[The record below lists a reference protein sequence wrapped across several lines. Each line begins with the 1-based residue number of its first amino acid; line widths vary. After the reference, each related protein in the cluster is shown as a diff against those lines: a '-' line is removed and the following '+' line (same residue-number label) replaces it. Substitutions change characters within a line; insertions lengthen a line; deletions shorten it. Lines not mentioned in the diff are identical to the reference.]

1 MSSPRKFLRGSFL
14 IALIAVALLPSASF
28 GQIPYGL
35 GLSCNNGM
43 LIGSYAAQ
51 MGIDVVNAINNV
63 NATSG
68 KAAADAGFGSST
80 GIASSLTLSGKLLG
94 LSRFLFDGNGNIVGA
109 TSSTPSATI
118 PTGLANTS
126 STNAILVPA
135 GSYTVNQDCTASI
148 TLTQGTSSLTFNGV
162 VAAGGNEVI
171 IQETDTSNPGVVG
184 TLTHGPNFCGTDYN
198 NPQSFAFSYDGITA
212 GAAATSSAAATPA
225 TLYSNIGILTL
236 DGNGNFTITYWE
248 NKGGT
253 ITRNGTSAA
262 PLYGTYSISN
272 TNCTVSLT
280 YTGTKGPAFSTLAT
294 AGGLGAFVVSPATTM
309 PLIGTFVNVGRAVTS
324 TYGIVNQ

>member
-1 MSSPRKFLRGSFL
+1 MSGSFL

-51 MGIDVVNAINNV
+51 MGIDAVNAVNNI

-68 KAAADAGFGSST
+68 KSAADAGFGSST
-80 GIASSLTLSGKLLG
+80 GIASSLSLSGKLLG
-94 LSRFLFDGNGNIVGA
+94 MSRFYFDGNGNIVGSTTA
-109 TSSTPSATI
+109 TPVATI
-118 PTGLANTS
+118 PAGLANS
-126 STNAILVPA
+126 GVTNAILVPA
-135 GSYTVNQDCTASI
+135 GSYTVNQDCTASVS
-148 TLTQGTSSLTFNGV
+148 LAQGSTTLTFNGI
-162 VAAGGNEVI
+162 VAAGGDEVI
-171 IQETDTSNPGVVG
+171 IQETDSSNPGVTG
-184 TLTHGPNFCGTDYN
+184 TLTHGPNFCGTGYN

-212 GAAATSSAAATPA
+212 GTAATSSAAATPA
-225 TLYSNIGILTL
+225 TLYSNIGVLTL

-253 ITRNGTSAA
+253 ITRQGTASA

-272 TNCTVSLT
+272 TSCTVSLT

-294 AGGLGAFVVSPATTM
+294 AGGLGQFVVSPTTLQ
-309 PLIGTFVNVGRAVTS
+309 PLIGTFVNVGRTTPG
-324 TYGIVNQ
+324 TYGVYNQ